1 MCPLETPPFV
11 PTRLE
16 EEKAQDKGRTIGV
29 WFNEEELRQLEECG
43 AFLHQEKPATI
54 IKQMITLGA
63 NLIDR
68 PEMAIIRDLVF
79 NNVRKNKRQGIEE
92 VSPRIRKS

>member
-1 MCPLETPPFV
+1 MSPVERPAFT

-29 WFNEEELRQLEECG
+29 WFNDEELLLLEECG
-43 AFLHQEKPATI
+43 VFLHQEKPATI
-54 IKQMITLGA
+54 IKQMVVMGA

-68 PEMAIIRDLVF
+68 PEMKAIRDVVF
-79 NNVRKNKRQGIEE
+79 NNVRKNKRLGIAE
-92 VSPRIRKS
+92 VGPRIRKT